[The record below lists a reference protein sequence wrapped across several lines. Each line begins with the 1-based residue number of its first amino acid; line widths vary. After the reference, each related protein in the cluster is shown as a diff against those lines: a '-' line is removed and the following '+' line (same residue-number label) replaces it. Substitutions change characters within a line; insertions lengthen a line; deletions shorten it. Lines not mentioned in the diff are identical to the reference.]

1 MEALQALGRKIR
13 TLSNLLSI
21 VKTMK
26 SLAAAGIRQYERA
39 AEAVAEYGE
48 TVEAGFQI
56 VLKRGEAAPAVEKR
70 KPAKRAGA
78 VVFGSDLGL
87 CGMLNE
93 RVASY
98 ARERL
103 NTYARSKEIR
113 LIVVGAR
120 TLEYLGEGIS
130 LYRAL
135 PTPAS
140 VVGIGGFVSDI
151 LMDIERWHSEE
162 AVDEVFLFYS
172 RHAPETLTYSPSG
185 IRLMPFD
192 IERLR
197 HLSKKPWGSRA
208 IPQFTADLGVI
219 MSSLVREYLF
229 VSIYTA
235 MAESLASESISRLV
249 AMQRAERN
257 IEDRLTELS
266 RLYHQQ
272 RQATIDAEL
281 LDIVSGFEAL
291 MQGLKLT

>member
-1 MEALQALGRKIR
+1 
-13 TLSNLLSI
+13 
-21 VKTMK
+21 
-26 SLAAAGIRQYERA
+26 
-39 AEAVAEYGE
+39 
-48 TVEAGFQI
+48 
-56 VLKRGEAAPAVEKR
+56 
-70 KPAKRAGA
+70 
-78 VVFGSDLGL
+78 
-87 CGMLNE
+87 
-93 RVASY
+93 
-98 ARERL
+98 
-103 NTYARSKEIR
+103 
-113 LIVVGAR
+113 
-120 TLEYLGEGIS
+120 
-130 LYRAL
+130 
-135 PTPAS
+135 
-140 VVGIGGFVSDI
+140 
-151 LMDIERWHSEE
+151 
-162 AVDEVFLFYS
+162 
-172 RHAPETLTYSPSG
+172 
-185 IRLMPFD
+185 MPFD